1 MKLPSVAALVLL
13 LASVAA
19 GTAVHA
25 TPVSGARELVTAY
38 FRQMFEEKNVEA
50 AMEAYVAPDL
60 IQHDPYLPDGA
71 AAMTDFFVPYFE
83 QHPQSSVQI
92 KRVLADGDVVTV
104 LSLWKESPEDNGQ
117 AAVDIYRVESGR
129 IVEQW
134 RVSQEI
140 PDHPANRNTMF

>member
-1 MKLPSVAALVLL
+1 MKLSSVAALVLL

-19 GTAVHA
+19 GTAVRA
-25 TPVSGARELVTAY
+25 APASDARELVTAY

-50 AMEAYVAPDL
+50 AMQAYVAPDI

-71 AAMTDFFVPYFE
+71 AAIADFFVPYFE
-83 QHPQSSVQI
+83 QHPQSSVEI
-92 KRVLADGDVVTV
+92 KRVLADGNMVTV
-104 LSLWKESPEDNGQ
+104 HSLWKESPEDNGQ
-117 AAVDIYRVESGR
+117 AAVDIYRVDAGR

>member
-1 MKLPSVAALVLL
+1 MKLSSVAVLVLL

-19 GTAVHA
+19 GTAVRA
-25 TPVSGARELVTAY
+25 APASDARELVTAY

-50 AMEAYVAPDL
+50 AMQAYVAPDI

-71 AAMTDFFVPYFE
+71 AAIADFFVPYFE
-83 QHPQSSVQI
+83 QHPQSSVEI
-92 KRVLADGDVVTV
+92 KRVLADGNMVTV
-104 LSLWKESPEDNGQ
+104 HSLWKESPEDNGQ
-117 AAVDIYRVESGR
+117 AAVDIYRVDAGR